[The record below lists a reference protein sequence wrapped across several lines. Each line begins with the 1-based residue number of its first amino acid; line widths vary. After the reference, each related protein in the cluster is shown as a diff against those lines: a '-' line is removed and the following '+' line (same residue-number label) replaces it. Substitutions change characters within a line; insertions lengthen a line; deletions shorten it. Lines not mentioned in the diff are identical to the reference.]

1 MKTSLAAGLMAA
13 LLPLAA
19 AAATPAPDWRPLDPA
34 ETLVI
39 DTTKG
44 RIVVE
49 MAPQVAPQAVARVKL
64 LAKEGVYD
72 GLQFHR
78 VIAGFVAQTG
88 NPGNQDGG
96 ASDHPDLPPEFTFRL
111 TPEIA
116 RGVAFVTAASD
127 ARTGFLG
134 SLPISAVSGGEEAR
148 ARNGR
153 VLAWGAYCAG
163 VFGMGRQADPG
174 TANSEIFVMLDS
186 ARRLDRDYT
195 PFGRVIAGFDVA
207 QALAVGEPPETPD
220 QMIRV
225 ALAANLPAAER
236 PSLEVADARGALFQ
250 AKVAALRTEKGADF
264 TLCDVEIPV
273 RGHPTP

>member
-1 MKTSLAAGLMAA
+1 MKTSLLAGLLAA
-13 LLPLAA
+13 LLPLTAA
-19 AAATPAPDWRPLDPA
+19 AQAPNWRSPDPA

-49 MAPQVAPQAVARVKL
+49 LAPQVAPLAVARVKR

-88 NPGNQDGG
+88 NPNNQDGG
-96 ASDHPDLPPEFTFRL
+96 TSAHPDLEPEFTFRL
-111 TPEIA
+111 TPA
-116 RGVAFVTAASD
+116 LAPQVAFVTEASD
-127 ARTGFLG
+127 GRTGFLG

-153 VLAWGAYCAG
+153 VLAWGAYCPG

-207 QALAVGEPPETPD
+207 QALAVGEPPEAPD

-225 ALAANLPAAER
+225 ALAADLPDAER
-236 PSLEVADARGALFQ
+236 PRLEVADPRGALFQ
-250 AKVAALRTEKGADF
+250 AKVAALRAEKGADF

-273 RGHPTP
+273 R

>member
-1 MKTSLAAGLMAA
+1 MKTSLLAGLLAA

-19 AAATPAPDWRPLDPA
+19 AAQAPDWRRPDPA

-49 MAPQVAPQAVARVKL
+49 LAPQVAPQAVARVKL

-88 NPGNQDGG
+88 NPNNQDGG
-96 ASDHPDLPPEFTFRL
+96 TSAHPDLGPEFTFRL
-111 TPEIA
+111 TPELA
-116 RGVAFVTAASD
+116 PQVTFVTEASD
-127 ARTGFLG
+127 GRTGFLG
-134 SLPISAVSGGEEAR
+134 SLPISAVSGAEEAR

-153 VLAWGAYCAG
+153 ILAWGAYCQG

-207 QALAVGEPPETPD
+207 KALAVGEPPEAPD

-225 ALAANLPAAER
+225 ALAADLPAAER
-236 PSLEVADARGALFQ
+236 PRLEVADSRGELFQ
-250 AKVAALRTEKGADF
+250 ALVAALRAEKGADF
-264 TLCDVEIPV
+264 SLCDVEIPV
-273 RGHPTP
+273 R

>member
-1 MKTSLAAGLMAA
+1 MKIALVAGLLAA

-19 AAATPAPDWRPLDPA
+19 AAQASDWRRPDPA

-44 RIVVE
+44 QIVVE
-49 MAPQVAPQAVARVKL
+49 LAPQVAPQAVARVKQ
-64 LAKEGVYD
+64 LAREGVYD

-88 NPGNQDGG
+88 NPDNRDGG
-96 ASDHPDLPPEFTFRL
+96 TSAHPDLAPEFTFRL
-111 TPEIA
+111 TPELA
-116 RGVAFVTAASD
+116 RQVVFVTEASD
-127 ARTGFLG
+127 GRTGFLG
-134 SLPISAVSGGEEAR
+134 SLPISAVSAGEAGR

-153 VLAWGAYCAG
+153 ILAWGAYCPG

-174 TANSEIFVMLDS
+174 TANSEIFVMLDA

-207 QALAVGEPPETPD
+207 QALAVGEPPEVPD
-220 QMIRV
+220 NMVRV
-225 ALAANLPAAER
+225 AVAADLPAAER
-236 PSLEVADARGALFQ
+236 PRLELADPKGEAFQ
-250 AKVAALRTEKGADF
+250 ARVAALRAEKGADF
-264 TLCDVEIPV
+264 TVCDLEISV
-273 RGHPTP
+273 R

>member
-1 MKTSLAAGLMAA
+1 MKTSLLAGLLAA
-13 LLPLAA
+13 LLPLPAA
-19 AAATPAPDWRPLDPA
+19 PQAPDWRAPDPA

-49 MAPQVAPQAVARVKL
+49 LAPQVAPQAVARVKL

-88 NPGNQDGG
+88 NPNNQDGG
-96 ASDHPDLPPEFTFRL
+96 TSAHPDLGPEFTFRL
-111 TPEIA
+111 TPELA
-116 RGVAFVTAASD
+116 PQVTFVTAASD
-127 ARTGFLG
+127 GRTGFLG
-134 SLPISAVSGGEEAR
+134 ALPISAVSGAEEAR

-153 VLAWGAYCAG
+153 ILAWGAYCQG

-207 QALAVGEPPETPD
+207 KALAVGEPPEAPD

-225 ALAANLPAAER
+225 TLAADLPEAER
-236 PSLEVADARGALFQ
+236 PRLEVADPRGELFQ
-250 AKVAALRTEKGADF
+250 ARVAALRAEKGADF

-273 RGHPTP
+273 RTPLP

>member
-1 MKTSLAAGLMAA
+1 MKTILLAGLAAA
-13 LLPLAA
+13 LLPFAA
-19 AAATPAPDWRPLDPA
+19 SAADWRTPDPA

-49 MAPQVAPQAVARVKL
+49 LAPLVAPAAVARVKL

-88 NPGNQDGG
+88 NPGDRDGG
-96 ASDHPDLPPEFTFRL
+96 TSDHPDLAPEFTFRL
-111 TPEIA
+111 TPTVSAE
-116 RGVAFVTAASD
+116 VALVTQASD
-127 ARTGFLG
+127 GRTGFLG
-134 SLPISAVSGGEEAR
+134 AMPIAAVSAGEQAR

-153 VLAWGAYCAG
+153 VLAWGAYCPG

-174 TANSEIFVMLDS
+174 TANSEIFVMLDA

-195 PFGRVIAGFDVA
+195 PFGRVIAGMDVA
-207 QALAVGEPPETPD
+207 QALAVGEPPESPD
-220 QMIRV
+220 RMVRV
-225 ALAANLPAAER
+225 ALAADLPQAER
-236 PSLEVADARGALFQ
+236 PRLEVADPAGGLLQARI
-250 AKVAALRTEKGADF
+250 AALRAQKGADF
-264 TLCDVEIPV
+264 TVCDVEIPV
-273 RGHPTP
+273 R

>member
-1 MKTSLAAGLMAA
+1 MKTPLIAGLLAALVPLCATAA
-13 LLPLAA
+13 
-19 AAATPAPDWRPLDPA
+19 DWRKPDPDQ
-34 ETLVI
+34 TLVI

-49 MAPQVAPQAVARVKL
+49 LAPQAAPAAVARIKQ

-88 NPGNQDGG
+88 NPNNRDGG
-96 ASDHPDLPPEFTFRL
+96 TSEHPDLAPEFTFRL
-111 TPEIA
+111 TPELTSQT
-116 RGVAFVTAASD
+116 VFVTQASD
-127 ARTGFLG
+127 GRTGFLG
-134 SLPISAVSGGEEAR
+134 SLPISAVSAGEEAR

-153 VLAWGAYCAG
+153 VLAWGAYCQG

-195 PFGRVIAGFDVA
+195 PFGRVVSGFEVA

-225 ALAANLPAAER
+225 ALAADLPEAER
-236 PSLEVADARGALFQ
+236 PSLELADPRGEVFQ
-250 AKVAALRTEKGADF
+250 DRVAALRAEKGADF
-264 TLCDVEIPV
+264 TVCDVEV
-273 RGHPTP
+273 PTR

>member
-1 MKTSLAAGLMAA
+1 MKTPLNPSLIAGLVAA
-13 LLPLAA
+13 LLPLTAVTA
-19 AAATPAPDWRPLDPA
+19 VPAPDWRTPDPA

-49 MAPQVAPQAVARVKL
+49 LAPQAAPQAVARVKQ
-64 LAKEGVYD
+64 LAREGVYD

-78 VIAGFVAQTG
+78 VITGFVAQTG
-88 NPGNQDGG
+88 NPNNQDGG
-96 ASDHPDLPPEFTFRL
+96 TSTHPDLAAEFTFRL
-111 TPEIA
+111 TPELA
-116 RGVAFVTAASD
+116 GEVALVTEASD

-134 SLPISAVSGGEEAR
+134 SLPISAVSAGEAAR

-153 VLAWGAYCAG
+153 VLAWGAYCPG

-174 TANSEIFVMLDS
+174 SANSEIFVMLDA

-195 PFGRVIAGFDVA
+195 PFGRVIAGMDVA
-207 QALAVGEPPETPD
+207 QALAVGEPPEAPD
-220 QMIRV
+220 RMVRV
-225 ALAANLPAAER
+225 ALAADLPEAER
-236 PSLEVADARGALFQ
+236 PSLEVADTRGELFQ
-250 AKVAALRTEKGADF
+250 AKVAALRSEKGADF

-273 RGHPTP
+273 R

>member
-1 MKTSLAAGLMAA
+1 MKTPLVAGLLAG

-19 AAATPAPDWRPLDPA
+19 AAEVADWRRPDPA

-49 MAPQVAPQAVARVKL
+49 LAPQAAPQAVARVKQ
-64 LAKEGVYD
+64 LAREGVYD

-88 NPGNQDGG
+88 NPDNRDGG
-96 ASDHPDLPPEFTFRL
+96 ASSHPDLAPEFTFRL
-111 TPEIA
+111 TPELN
-116 RGVAFVTAASD
+116 RQVVFVTEARD
-127 ARTGFLG
+127 GRTGFLG
-134 SLPISAVSGGEEAR
+134 SLPISAVSAGEAAR

-153 VLAWGAYCAG
+153 VLAWGAYCPG
-163 VFGMGRQADPG
+163 VWGMGRQADPS

-195 PFGRVIAGFDVA
+195 PFGRVVAGFDVA
-207 QALAVGEPPETPD
+207 QALAVGEPPAAPD

-225 ALAANLPAAER
+225 ALAADLPDDER
-236 PSLEVADARGALFQ
+236 PRLELADPRGEVFQ
-250 AKVAALRTEKGADF
+250 ARIAALRAERGADF
-264 TLCDVEIPV
+264 TVCDVDIPA
-273 RGHPTP
+273 R